1 MRQVLIWSTPA
12 VLERDGQFYVFAVE
26 DGMAKEIAVKTGLS
40 SAELVEITEGLT
52 AGQDII
58 LKGNHLV
65 ADGQKV
71 EVVNAQGGS
80 SN

>member
-1 MRQVLIWSTPA
+1 M
-12 VLERDGQFYVFAVE
+12 AVE